1 MSDTL
6 FNWIAAFT
14 KAVVVF
20 AAVMSMVPVLIWL
33 ERKLVAWMQ
42 QRRGPNRCGPFGL
55 LQPIAD
61 AVKLVI
67 KENVFPSGVDRVTYF
82 IAPLMSFIPALTA
95 FAVVPFGDPVTI
107 FGLHVDLQISGANIG
122 VLFMLALSSLAV
134 YGAVL
139 AGRRSNNKYSLLG
152 GLRTSAQ
159 MISYEIPS
167 GLTMV
172 TIVLLAGSLNLKDVV
187 DAQAA
192 NGVWNILPQFLGFVI
207 FLIASIAEMNRA
219 PFDMGEAESELVA
232 GYHTEYSGFR
242 FAMFYMGEYVNMV
255 TLSALGTVLFLG
267 GWHGPVLWPIVWFVI
282 KIFAFIFLFM
292 WIRATLPRIRYD
304 LLMAFGWKVLIPSAI
319 ANMALTAVVIVL
331 AGANAVRVLIAANL
345 MLAAL
350 IAVVVKVVG
359 RRLEQ
364 AAPVIPV
371 PGHGGAVR

>member
-107 FGLHVDLQISGANIG
+107 FGHRVELQISGANIG

-139 AGRRSNNKYSLLG
+139 AGWSSNNKYSLLG

-304 LLMAFGWKVLIPSAI
+304 LLRAFGWKVLIPSAI

>member
-107 FGLHVDLQISGANIG
+107 FGHRVELQISGANIG

-139 AGRRSNNKYSLLG
+139 AGWSSNNKYSLLG